1 MPLAAVILAAGK
13 GTRMKSDLPKVLHG
27 VCGIPMISH
36 VLEAAREA
44 GSENTIVVVGFGG
57 DQVAQAIDG
66 RGEIVFQHDQLGTAH
81 ALHQAARSLGG
92 FDGDILVLCGDT
104 PLVSAQILNK
114 MIAAHRDSGAY
125 ATVLTARLDNPFGY
139 GRIIR
144 DKEGMLLKIVEQKD
158 ASPEE
163 LQVKEI
169 NTGIYCFRAEGLF
182 ESLALLKPD
191 NAQGEYY
198 LPDLIGL
205 YKGQGKRVAAV
216 PGADP
221 VEIMGVN
228 DRSQLA
234 LAREAMGRR
243 INTEIM
249 LAGVT
254 MVDPSSVYI
263 DIDVKIGR
271 DTVIYPGTVIQG
283 GTVIG
288 EGCAIGPFSQV
299 ISARIGDN
307 VTVRQSII
315 EDSDIGSGSTIGPYS
330 YIRPGCVL
338 EGQVKVGDF
347 VELKKVK
354 IGRGSKVPHLSYVGD
369 AVIGE
374 KVNVG
379 AGTITCN
386 YDGEKKWTT
395 VVEDNAFIG
404 SNTNLVAPV
413 RVGRGAVTG
422 AGSTITKDV
431 PEDALGV
438 ARGVQKNI
446 SNWSRRKMSLKNE
459 K

>member
-27 VCGIPMISH
+27 VCGIPMVSH
-36 VLEAAREA
+36 VLNAAREA
-44 GSENTIVVVGFGG
+44 GSENIIVVVGFGG
-57 DQVAQAIDG
+57 DQVAGAMDG
-66 RGEIVFQHDQLGTAH
+66 RVEIVFQHDQLGTAH
-81 ALHQAARSLGG
+81 ALHQAATFLGG

-104 PLVSAQILNK
+104 PLVSAQSLKK
-114 MIAAHRDSGAY
+114 MTAVHRESGAC
-125 ATVLTARLDNPFGY
+125 ATVLTAQLDNPSGY

-144 DKEGMLLKIVEQKD
+144 DGDGRLLKIVEQKD
-158 ASPEE
+158 ACPEE
-163 LQVKEI
+163 LQAKEI

-182 ESLALLKPD
+182 QSLALLKPD

-216 PGADP
+216 SGADP

-234 LAREAMGRR
+234 LAREAMGQR
-243 INTEIM
+243 INAELM

-263 DIDVKIGR
+263 DTGVKIGR

-307 VTVRQSII
+307 VTVRQSVI
-315 EDSDIGSGSTIGPYS
+315 EDSDIGNDSAIGPYS

-338 EGQVKVGDF
+338 DGQVKVGDF

-354 IGRGSKVPHLSYVGD
+354 IGRGTKVPHLSYVGD
-369 AVIGE
+369 AEIGE

-386 YDGEKKWTT
+386 YDGEKKWAT

-413 RVGRGAVTG
+413 RVGRGAITG

-431 PEDALGV
+431 PDDALGV

-446 SNWSRRKMSLKNE
+446 PNWSRKKMSLKNE